1 MLCGYNGGSMV
12 SGQLG
17 VLTVEERV
25 LIHLSDKHLKDGGWE
40 APPENTQA
48 GIASAVF
55 IQRKHL
61 PRTLKRMIESEDIEQ
76 DNRHVDGSK
85 QRRRVYMLT
94 AKGKERS
101 QEIRSRVLN
110 LEVTTGGES
119 SLLSQFVDDR
129 DLLTLL
135 SHVDENLSWHPEPLV
150 VPISEAKGSLGME
163 GKISEALVKAVFER
177 AWRDGSLSEA
187 ERGIV
192 EEIVT
197 FIGMSPERV
206 TRIEQD
212 ALNSLTESKGP
223 DRENIYR
230 DLLEQALEDGE
241 IIEEEQVMLETLRKT
256 LDISLEVHGRLVGQ
270 VIAHAELLDGLEANI
285 HPYVDAVRTALEDG
299 VISLDEDAIL
309 SSLRRSLSISTE
321 IHVAIATSIRDNMK

>member
-1 MLCGYNGGSMV
+1 MV

-25 LIHLSDKHLKDGGWE
+25 LIHLSDKLLKDGGWE

-48 GIASAVF
+48 GISSAVF

-76 DNRHVDGSK
+76 DNRHVDGAK

-94 AKGKERS
+94 SKGRERS
-101 QEIRSRVLN
+101 QEIRNRVLN
-110 LEVTTGGES
+110 LEVTTDGKAS
-119 SLLSQFVDDR
+119 PLSQFEDSS

-135 SHVDENLSWHPEPLV
+135 SHVDENLNWHADPMV

-192 EEIVT
+192 EEIVG

-206 TRIEQD
+206 TRIEQE
-212 ALNSLTESKGP
+212 ALNSLSESKGP
-223 DRENIYR
+223 DRDSIYR

-270 VIAHAELLDGLEANI
+270 VIAHAELLDGLDANI

-309 SSLRRSLSISTE
+309 SSLRRSLSIPTE
-321 IHVAIATSIRDNMK
+321 VHVAITTSIRDNMK

>member
-1 MLCGYNGGSMV
+1 
-12 SGQLG
+12 
-17 VLTVEERV
+17 
-25 LIHLSDKHLKDGGWE
+25 
-40 APPENTQA
+40 
-48 GIASAVF
+48 
-55 IQRKHL
+55 
-61 PRTLKRMIESEDIEQ
+61 
-76 DNRHVDGSK
+76 
-85 QRRRVYMLT
+85 
-94 AKGKERS
+94 
-101 QEIRSRVLN
+101 
-110 LEVTTGGES
+110 
-119 SLLSQFVDDR
+119 
-129 DLLTLL
+129 
-135 SHVDENLSWHPEPLV
+135 
-150 VPISEAKGSLGME
+150 ME

-270 VIAHAELLDGLEANI
+270 VIAHAELLDGFRSQ
-285 HPYVDAVRTALEDG
+285 YT
-299 VISLDEDAIL
+299 
-309 SSLRRSLSISTE
+309 SLR
-321 IHVAIATSIRDNMK
+321 